1 MQIASRQPRGEDF
14 FIIII
19 IYLFYV
25 TKWLFCRKKKNSECS
40 LEGIKNINKP
50 CYVFSVYDKI
60 GILVYH
66 KISEINQ
73 NNGEF

>member
-1 MQIASRQPRGEDF
+1 MQIAPRQTWEDL

-19 IYLFYV
+19 IYFFFMLQNGFSV
-25 TKWLFCRKKKNSECS
+25 EKKSSECS

-50 CYVFSVYDKI
+50 RYVFSAYDKI

-66 KISEINQ
+66 RISETKQ
-73 NNGEF
+73 NNGAF